1 MRKLLLIISCFLY
14 LSGAQAQIPSY
25 VPKNGLV
32 GWWPFTGN
40 AKDSSGNGNHGTVNG
55 AILTN
60 DRFGKSNR
68 AYSFN
73 GTNNYIEAVCNSL
86 PLGNSSRTF
95 SAWIYL
101 VPKSGYN
108 DWYSFLSYGTGLG
121 IANPGKLNDI
131 FIGKAGSNLLYYAN
145 NEYGTTSNTTKDYS
159 LSWHHM
165 VVTYSGKLSDIKL
178 YIDGVQYATTS
189 FNYQSITNI
198 NTTLSNLFFGRTSEY
213 YSGASQYYFFNGKID
228 DIGIWNRALDPC
240 EIASLYQAKVVS
252 PKPSSVSIGNN
263 TQKYCGL
270 DSVKLTATT
279 GFKSYAWNTG
289 KSGNTLYAKNTGVYS
304 VAATDSQGCTVYDTA
319 VVSIMN
325 PKITPRDTVV
335 CYPNIVSL
343 SATSQAGAL
352 ACNKPSGTLANG
364 LVGWWPFCGN
374 ANDISGN
381 GNHTSVY
388 GPVLTKDRF
397 GMQNGAYLFDG
408 VNDYLEGKFNNFPL
422 GASARSISGWVKFNS
437 KTPKFLN
444 FLASWGLGTPF
455 SSTSFGTAFGFF
467 VHGNMQSLQ
476 LWPSW
481 TSTPF
486 SNLKY
491 NNNFDTINFYH
502 LAVTYEVSGRFKFY
516 INSKLVYT
524 NTVADVNTV
533 ANNNIFRLGR
543 SSHTN
548 TDGWAGYLNGV
559 LDDVGIWNRALT
571 DNEILTLYGNDLKYT
586 WSTADTVQK
595 TTINLS
601 GKSTVW
607 VKTDNGIG
615 TCYDTTTV
623 TIQKP
628 SVSLGVGDT
637 LRLCGTDSVQ
647 LNATTGFKNYAWSNG
662 KTGASAYV
670 NKTGLISVSATDS
683 LGCKA
688 ADTALVS
695 IQNPRILPRDTVVC
709 SGNPVTLKLKDTGS
723 VQSSC
728 GSMPAALKNGL
739 VGWWPFCGN
748 ANDESGNGNNGI
760 VNGAMLVK
768 NRFGDVNSAYTFDG
782 VDDYIKVENTP
793 NILNK
798 EYTVSIWF
806 YSNTDYCPV
815 NGAIIRSGDNVSCFW
830 KGFAITNWNNT
841 NNFGFSDYGGGG
853 FTHASNQLCGNFNKN
868 KWYNIVFTRNNT
880 KAVQYINGIA
890 VDSSTNAN
898 YEPAT
903 QCPIFIGSNHLDIN
917 GKPWNVFNGVVD
929 DIGIW
934 NRALTIKE
942 VRSIFNDNGK
952 LEINPKY
959 TWSTGDTTTST
970 RIQTTGTTKVWV
982 RSNNGIGSCY
992 DTTTVGIS
1000 NPKVNFASDTL
1011 RFTNCNRDSLKVSVG
1026 KGWKSV
1032 AWSNGK
1038 TDTAINLK
1046 TTGKYSVKV
1055 QDNVGC
1061 FAYDT
1066 TYFINPG
1073 KVKVTVVAIDSVN
1086 CFNGSDGSITASTM
1100 GGFTPITLA
1109 WNDPAKQNTN
1119 KAIGLKAGDYKVRAT
1134 DIYGCVDSA
1143 TATVLQPAKLTVTL
1157 SRMDSI
1163 RCYRFTDG
1171 SITVTATGGTLPLN
1185 YRWSTGAQN
1194 PKIDN
1199 LGAGVYKVVVSDA
1212 YGCRDSFSANLND
1225 PPELIARI
1233 VAGNRAMK
1241 GESLNVSGIGT
1252 PNGNHTYSWQ
1262 PASLFGT
1269 MSGSQNASIKLENN
1283 VTLKLTVTN
1292 KNGCL
1297 AKDSLDVE
1305 VIQPLK
1311 DIMPNAF
1318 SPNKDGL
1325 NEGFGIPDIFEVKD
1339 FYVYDRW
1346 GGIIFKGNA
1355 SNPRWNGYVGNEPA
1369 PAGSYSY
1376 QITATLKGSTQDV
1389 SFTGKVALIK

>member
-14 LSGAQAQIPSY
+14 LAGVQAQIPSY

-32 GWWPFTGN
+32 GWWPFNGN
-40 AKDSSGNGNHGTVNG
+40 TNDSSGNQHHGTINSGNNG
-55 AILTN
+55 NITFSA
-60 DRFGKSNR
+60 DRTGKSNSSV
-68 AYSFN
+68 SFKSN
-73 GTNNYIEAVCNSL
+73 PNWNQLGPYISIKNNKNLYFDRSYTINMWIKVSSNCEVGELLGKGPDNTSFFSRIQRPNGVGFGGGGAGGIGYNYKVDTTKWVMLTFTRNNNNDSGNLFIDGKFITTGTVKKPIVNSYDLTIGAMASGGTN
-86 PLGNSSRTF
+86 G
-95 SAWIYL
+95 
-101 VPKSGYN
+101 
-108 DWYSFLSYGTGLG
+108 SYY
-121 IANPGKLNDI
+121 P
-131 FIGKAGSNLLYYAN
+131 
-145 NEYGTTSNTTKDYS
+145 
-159 LSWHHM
+159 
-165 VVTYSGKLSDIKL
+165 
-178 YIDGVQYATTS
+178 
-189 FNYQSITNI
+189 YQ
-198 NTTLSNLFFGRTSEY
+198 
-213 YSGASQYYFFNGKID
+213 GKID
-228 DIGIWNRALDPC
+228 DIAIWNRALDPC

-252 PKPSSVSIGNN
+252 PKPSSVSIGSN

-270 DSVKLTATT
+270 DSVNLTATT
-279 GFKSYAWNTG
+279 GFKTYVWNTG
-289 KSGNTLYAKNTGVYS
+289 KTGNSLYAKNTGVYS

-455 SSTSFGTAFGFF
+455 SSTSFGTAFGFY
-467 VHGNMQSLQ
+467 VHENMQSLY

-647 LNATTGFKNYAWSNG
+647 LNATTGYKNYAWSTG

-683 LGCKA
+683 LGCIA

-695 IQNPRILPRDTVVC
+695 IQNPRIFPRDTVVC
-709 SGNPVTLKLKDTGS
+709 SGNPVDLRTS
-723 VQSSC
+723 
-728 GSMPAALKNGL
+728 
-739 VGWWPFCGN
+739 
-748 ANDESGNGNNGI
+748 
-760 VNGAMLVK
+760 
-768 NRFGDVNSAYTFDG
+768 
-782 VDDYIKVENTP
+782 
-793 NILNK
+793 
-798 EYTVSIWF
+798 
-806 YSNTDYCPV
+806 
-815 NGAIIRSGDNVSCFW
+815 
-830 KGFAITNWNNT
+830 
-841 NNFGFSDYGGGG
+841 
-853 FTHASNQLCGNFNKN
+853 
-868 KWYNIVFTRNNT
+868 NIV
-880 KAVQYINGIA
+880 
-890 VDSSTNAN
+890 
-898 YEPAT
+898 
-903 QCPIFIGSNHLDIN
+903 
-917 GKPWNVFNGVVD
+917 
-929 DIGIW
+929 
-934 NRALTIKE
+934 
-942 VRSIFNDNGK
+942 
-952 LEINPKY
+952 
-959 TWSTGDTTTST
+959 TWSTGDVAAST

-982 RSNNGIGSCY
+982 RSDNGIGSCY

-1000 NPKVNFASDTL
+1000 NPSVNFAPDTL

-1032 AWSNGK
+1032 AWSNSK

-1073 KVKVTVVAIDSVN
+1073 KVKVTVVAIDSVK
-1086 CFNGSDGSITASTM
+1086 CFNGSDGSITASTS
-1100 GGFTPITLA
+1100 GGFAPVIVA
-1109 WNDPAKQNTN
+1109 WNDPAKQNTI
-1119 KAIGLKAGDYKVRAT
+1119 KATGLKAGNYKVKVS
-1134 DIYGCVDSA
+1134 DKYGCADSA

-1185 YRWSTGAQN
+1185 YRWNTGAQTL
-1194 PKIDN
+1194 KIDN
-1199 LGAGVYKVVVSDA
+1199 LGAGIYKVVVSDA

-1241 GESLNVSGIGT
+1241 GEMLNVSGNAT

-1262 PASLFGT
+1262 PASLFGA
-1269 MSGSQNASIKLENN
+1269 MAGSQNASIKLEKN
-1283 VTLKLTVTN
+1283 VTLKLKVTN
-1292 KNGCL
+1292 KNGCV

-1325 NEGFGIPDIFEVKD
+1325 NEGFGIPDIFEVKE

-1389 SFTGKVALIK
+1389 SFIGKVALIK